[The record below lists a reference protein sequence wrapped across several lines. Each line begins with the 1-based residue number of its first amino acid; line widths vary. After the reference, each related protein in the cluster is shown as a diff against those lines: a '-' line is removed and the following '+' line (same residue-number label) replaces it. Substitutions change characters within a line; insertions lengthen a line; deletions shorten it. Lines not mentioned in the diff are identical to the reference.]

1 MKPLRFFADHCVSN
15 TIMHTLRAIGAEVL
29 RLREHLPTD
38 APDEVVIT
46 TAQQL
51 EAILV
56 SWNGDFA
63 NIVTYP
69 PGRYRGIMALQVHS
83 HPEIIP
89 QLMDRLTN
97 YIISHPSME
106 EYAGKLFVVEVH
118 RIRIR
123 E

>member
-1 MKPLRFFADHCVSN
+1 VNPLRFFADHCVSN
-15 TIMHTLRAIGAEVL
+15 AIMHALRAIGAEVL

-56 SWNGDFA
+56 SLNGDFA

-69 PGRYRGIMALQVHS
+69 PSRYRGIIALQVHN

-89 QLMDRLTN
+89 QLMERLTH
-97 YIISHPSME
+97 YITSHPTME

>member
-1 MKPLRFFADHCVSN
+1 MTALRFFIDHCISN
-15 TIMHTLRAIGAEVL
+15 AIMNALRATGAEIL

-38 APDEVVIT
+38 APDEIVLAM
-46 TAQQL
+46 AQQL
-51 EAILV
+51 ETILV
-56 SWNGDFA
+56 SLNGDFA

-69 PGRYRGIMALQVHS
+69 PDRYHGIIALQVHN

-89 QLMDRLTN
+89 QLMIRLTT
-97 YIISHPSME
+97 YIASHPTME
-106 EYAGKLFVVEVH
+106 EYKGKLFIVEVH